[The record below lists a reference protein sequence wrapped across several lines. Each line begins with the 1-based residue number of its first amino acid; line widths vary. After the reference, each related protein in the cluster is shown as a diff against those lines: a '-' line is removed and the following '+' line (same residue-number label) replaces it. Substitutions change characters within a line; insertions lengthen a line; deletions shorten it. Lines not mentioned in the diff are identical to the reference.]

1 MRTSMSSDESSSR
14 SRKKYRNEPGAQP
27 TTGADAKCAPLSSRP
42 LCDTKSLQ
50 EVSSEMRGP
59 PVPPGESRGLNQER
73 P

>member
-1 MRTSMSSDESSSR
+1 MWNGLWGSEKPHNQANRAERDTPLRAVSR
-14 SRKKYRNEPGAQP
+14 
-27 TTGADAKCAPLSSRP
+27 PLIGRP

-50 EVSSEMRGP
+50 EVSSELRGP